1 MRSRPAVRPSA
12 TRTTY
17 SLLLFNRVSESLT
30 LRPAPRIST
39 TVPDRARL
47 LPLCPLLPPLF
58 PQYCDP
64 QVVNEVVLPLIV
76 MSNTV
81 LLCISTLRES
91 TNHYS
96 KMFALR
102 RPDGTPVFKNIQISL
117 VCEKCMLTDRPQD
130 CTHKNSEMPR
140 WLSSTNLETIKTLL
154 ADDTVRLFPGSLPSA
169 RPSFQRS
176 ALLCLA
182 SFRRRNNHVPRT
194 KALLLR
200 ESMGISAESTTRA
213 FKESS
218 IVAFASRPRS
228 NPVRISHIFVAVDP
242 SGGGQSAFAVAST
255 AITLSG
261 DVMVRMRFAAR
272 LSRCSAGKCRPTWHT
287 TARSRRKSLAFVG
300 KASACREAR
309 R

>member
-1 MRSRPAVRPSA
+1 
-12 TRTTY
+12 
-17 SLLLFNRVSESLT
+17 
-30 LRPAPRIST
+30 
-39 TVPDRARL
+39 
-47 LPLCPLLPPLF
+47 
-58 PQYCDP
+58 
-64 QVVNEVVLPLIV
+64 

-154 ADDTVRLFPGSLPSA
+154 ADDTVRLFPASLPSA
-169 RPSFQRS
+169 RLPCQRS
-176 ALLCLA
+176 ALPFVAL
-182 SFRRRNNHVPRT
+182 FRRRNDHLPRT

-218 IVAFASRPRS
+218 IVAFESRPRP

-255 AITLSG
+255 AVTLSG
-261 DVMVRMRFAAR
+261 DVMVRTRCAAR
-272 LSRCSAGKCRPTWHT
+272 LSHCWEGKCRPTWRT
-287 TARSRRKSLAFVG
+287 TARSRCKSLAFLDR
-300 KASACREAR
+300 AFACREAR
-309 R
+309 Q